1 MSFFKS
7 KALDP
12 KAIAARDARVALK
25 LGKPENPKERRRET
39 PEMVKW
45 MEEHFG
51 APFKDVRAAMERVR
65 REYEESKRRAK
76 P

>member
-1 MSFFKS
+1 MFFKS

-12 KAIAARDARVALK
+12 EAIAARDARVALK
-25 LGKPENPKERRRET
+25 LGKPGNSKGRRRET

-45 MEEHFG
+45 MKEHFG
-51 APFKDVRAAMERVR
+51 VPFKDARATMERVR

-76 P
+76 L

>member
-25 LGKPENPKERRRET
+25 LGKPENSKDRRRET